1 MRLTISG
8 PPGSGK
14 TTACNK
20 LSEVLGMRTAVFG
33 NVFREMAS
41 DRGISLSEFS
51 ELAEQ
56 DETIDRS
63 LDSRMVEIAKENDNI
78 ILESRLSAYMCL
90 RNGIPAFKI
99 YLHASPDVRVR
110 RVGLRDNEE
119 IEQALRTTA
128 EREASEKKRYMAYY
142 GIDISD
148 TSIYDLIVNTDL
160 LDQDE
165 VVSHILNVLEERGCL

>member
-1 MRLTISG
+1 
-8 PPGSGK
+8 
-14 TTACNK
+14 
-20 LSEVLGMRTAVFG
+20 
-33 NVFREMAS
+33 
-41 DRGISLSEFS
+41 
-51 ELAEQ
+51 
-56 DETIDRS
+56 
-63 LDSRMVEIAKENDNI
+63 
-78 ILESRLSAYMCL
+78 MCL